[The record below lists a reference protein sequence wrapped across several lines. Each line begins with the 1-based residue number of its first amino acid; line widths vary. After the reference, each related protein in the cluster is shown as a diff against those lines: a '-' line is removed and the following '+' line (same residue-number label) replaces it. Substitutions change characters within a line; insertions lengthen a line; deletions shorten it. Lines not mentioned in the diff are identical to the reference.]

1 MPKKCL
7 SARITASVF
16 QAFLFNKKI
25 GSTCTVN
32 VKNVNIRHAMKLTL
46 PYILA
51 YKSRN
56 FGPFFPNIFSIQLI
70 PGP

>member
-25 GSTCTVN
+25 ACTVK
-32 VKNVNIRHAMKLTL
+32 VKNVYIRHAMKLTL